1 MSDRKLLSRL
11 IQHAENHSDGHLTI
25 MKFTTN
31 WRVGFF
37 TPYSHDDV
45 QDLNEG
51 RTFEEAAKAALG
63 DK

>member
-11 IQHAENHSDGHLTI
+11 IRHAENHSDGHLTI

-37 TPYSHDDV
+37 TPDDRDYIESMAV
-45 QDLNEG
+45 G

-63 DK
+63 DT